1 MSTAELVL
9 KLDQLRL
16 TIRKR
21 DEAIRIAATIKGLEE
36 QCLDIQREITK
47 ELERLDVVQRGNF
60 GWENRTLS
68 FLMSIVRH
76 CDGEKS

>member
-1 MSTAELVL
+1 MTTAELVL
-9 KLDQLRL
+9 KIDQLRE
-16 TIRKR
+16 TINKL
-21 DEAIRIAATIKGLEE
+21 DEARKIAATISPLTDA
-36 QCLDIQREITK
+36 CMDMQREITK